1 MSPWITKVDCFIVEL
16 SYHHLP
22 GMPSSN
28 YVIDSSWAGKSIHK
42 SVWLGTY
49 PKRHKEHA
57 GNGGTALTIYSIHI
71 VKSFVCAFKPLA
83 PLSQFGLRL
92 KAWLSHYG
100 SCQKD
105 FATSHVTEA
114 FGQCH
119 YPAKC
124 WPLITQMSAKNG
136 PKLSLGL
143 TQDKR
148 EMAAFNSSQR
158 GDVFVKTWSFVKIQQ
173 WRRAKCSMS
182 QMWQRW
188 NAIQACDAAVPSVS
202 FKAFDPLFMSDRTKI
217 TPTLLKTF
225 FLSRLPWKSST
236 AVVVL
241 LKITTPLKGLLAGK

>member
-1 MSPWITKVDCFIVEL
+1 MAQF
-16 SYHHLP
+16 
-22 GMPSSN
+22 
-28 YVIDSSWAGKSIHK
+28 
-42 SVWLGTY
+42 
-49 PKRHKEHA
+49 
-57 GNGGTALTIYSIHI
+57 
-71 VKSFVCAFKPLA
+71 
-83 PLSQFGLRL
+83 SQFGLRL

-136 PKLSLGL
+136 PKVSLGL

-148 EMAAFNSSQR
+148 EMTAFNSSQR

-173 WRRAKCSMS
+173 WQRAKCSMS

-188 NAIQACDAAVPSVS
+188 NAIQACEAAVTCVS
-202 FKAFDPLFMSDRTKI
+202 FKAFDPLFMSNWTKI

-225 FLSRLPWKSST
+225 FFLDSLEKKKFLHLSWVVKDHHTPEGT
-236 AVVVL
+236 ASRKTGVP
-241 LKITTPLKGLLAGK
+241 ISPLNPHCS